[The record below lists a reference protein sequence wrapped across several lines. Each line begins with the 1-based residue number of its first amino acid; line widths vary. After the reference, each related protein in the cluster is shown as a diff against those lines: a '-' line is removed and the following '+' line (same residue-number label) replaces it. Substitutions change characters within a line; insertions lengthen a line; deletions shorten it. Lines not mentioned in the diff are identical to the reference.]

1 MTTSSYCQAPYMPF
15 ANFYLCDNQ
24 AMRDP
29 LFKAVID
36 TTSQLKEVIMELKDP
51 IVADYALKVLK
62 QQAELRNF
70 SDAPEGLALNRPY
83 HSLKHKIEK
92 YQSQATPALN
102 CPADKLTSA
111 IRVNGQKLRIEDL
124 VRNAFL
130 ARVNLA
136 QSKESMNMCE
146 QHAKLYQEYKEDI
159 VANLGNTP
167 SKDDLERVKSD
178 LSVVVADLKD
188 TVKQYKLEVVLDDE
202 IAELTE
208 KYTTDYKLKEIFE
221 ETVAKASKASVC
233 TPGFKI
239 KAVMAAF
246 VLSGIALIS
255 RQFLQQ
261 A

>member
-102 CPADKLTSA
+102 CPGDKLTGA
-111 IRVNGQKLRIEDL
+111 ITMRQKLRIEDL

-146 QHAKLYQEYKEDI
+146 QHAQLYQEYKEDI

-167 SKDDLERVKSD
+167 SEDDLERVKSD
-178 LSVVVADLKD
+178 LTVVVADLKD

-208 KYTTDYKLKEIFE
+208 KYTTDYKVKEIFE